1 MIVLLL
7 VSFLMFF
14 FLSETLSKVGMVLKT
29 FPFIVWSSALKP
41 SLRLLNFHN
50 FECNFTYP
58 VSLNFHCLFFF
69 QALQR
74 VTVASGSLAK
84 QQLHLRVSISGL
96 PGFPPFDFSQPAEP
110 QMKLRG
116 FGEKY
121 LTPLP
126 LPLTLPTSVHASNF
140 LPLDCMEKG
149 VLY

>member
-1 MIVLLL
+1 MLGL
-7 VSFLMFF
+7 
-14 FLSETLSKVGMVLKT
+14 
-29 FPFIVWSSALKP
+29 SSALKP
-41 SLRLLNFHN
+41 SLRLLNFDN
-50 FECNFTYP
+50 FECSFTYP
-58 VSLNFHCLFFF
+58 VSLNFHCLFFS

-116 FGEKY
+116 FGEKC

-126 LPLTLPTSVHASNF
+126 LPLPLPLTLTLTLTLPTSVHASNF

>member
-1 MIVLLL
+1 MLLL

-69 QALQR
+69 P
-74 VTVASGSLAK
+74 GS
-84 QQLHLRVSISGL
+84 S
-96 PGFPPFDFSQPAEP
+96 
-110 QMKLRG
+110 
-116 FGEKY
+116 
-121 LTPLP
+121 
-126 LPLTLPTSVHASNF
+126 ASNSNF
-140 LPLDCMEKG
+140 GQFGQATAPPAGKYIRTSG
-149 VLY
+149 VPTL

>member
-1 MIVLLL
+1 MQFHLPCFTEFSL
-7 VSFLMFF
+7 
-14 FLSETLSKVGMVLKT
+14 
-29 FPFIVWSSALKP
+29 PF
-41 SLRLLNFHN
+41 
-50 FECNFTYP
+50 
-58 VSLNFHCLFFF
+58 FFF

-116 FGEKY
+116 FGEEY
-121 LTPLP
+121 LTPLPLP

>member
-1 MIVLLL
+1 
-7 VSFLMFF
+7 MFF

>member
-1 MIVLLL
+1 MLLL

-126 LPLTLPTSVHASNF
+126 LTLPTSVHASNF

>member
-1 MIVLLL
+1 MLGL
-7 VSFLMFF
+7 
-14 FLSETLSKVGMVLKT
+14 
-29 FPFIVWSSALKP
+29 SSALKP
-41 SLRLLNFHN
+41 SLRLLNFDN
-50 FECNFTYP
+50 FECSFTYP
-58 VSLNFHCLFFF
+58 VSLNFHCLFFS

-126 LPLTLPTSVHASNF
+126 LTLPLPLPLTLTLTLPLPLPLTLTLPLPLPTSVHASNF

>member
-1 MIVLLL
+1 MPGL
-7 VSFLMFF
+7 
-14 FLSETLSKVGMVLKT
+14 
-29 FPFIVWSSALKP
+29 SSALKP

-110 QMKLRG
+110 QMKLRSLG
-116 FGEKY
+116 KS
-121 LTPLP
+121 
-126 LPLTLPTSVHASNF
+126 TLPPSPSPSPSPS
-140 LPLDCMEKG
+140 PLQFMPVISSPLIAWRKEFYIK
-149 VLY
+149 